1 MLKIR
6 STLTETKIDSSI
18 SFSEFLPNGYNGEFR
33 RDRCK
38 NCGGVMI
45 VTKQEYTITDLDL
58 LTPSQHNSESIW
70 ASICLKDH
78 SKIVVGSFYRP
89 PDKGIEPILNLE
101 TELSEITEKFRNNSK
116 YTVILGGDFNAA
128 NIDWDTGIVPDLT
141 DNRLMKEKLVS
152 VLAEAGLTQ
161 TQRDPTRG
169 QNLLDLFCCN
179 KPSLVKTCISIPGIS
194 DHSIVLADCNLK
206 TPITKKTQR
215 RVYRWSKADWLKI
228 KGLTTTFAES
238 FLALANSRNVNDNY
252 VILKKFMEGL
262 NYKQT
267 FPLSYQVQDKI
278 FHGLTQN

>member
-1 MLKIR
+1 MNKKAEIAAIIDYCDPDLMLF
-6 STLTETKIDSSI
+6 TETKIASSI

-38 NCGGVMI
+38 NGGGVMI

-58 LTPSQHNSESIW
+58 LTPSQHNGESIW
-70 ASICLKDH
+70 VSISLKDH

-116 YTVILGGDFNAA
+116 YIVILGGDFNAA

-141 DNRLMKEKLVS
+141 DNRLMKEKLVY
-152 VLAEAGLTQ
+152 VLAEEGLTQ

-179 KPSLVKTCISIPGIS
+179 KPSLVKACISIHGIS
-194 DHSIVLADCNLK
+194 DHSIVLAVLLLLCD
-206 TPITKKTQR
+206 
-215 RVYRWSKADWLKI
+215 
-228 KGLTTTFAES
+228 
-238 FLALANSRNVNDNY
+238 
-252 VILKKFMEGL
+252 VIPETE
-262 NYKQT
+262 YEWI
-267 FPLSYQVQDKI
+267 V
-278 FHGLTQN
+278 